1 MENTVQPITEI
12 QKEDVVNLSFPSD
25 SVLTDESDYKKL
37 MGDLH
42 RATSL
47 GNISKHKVNIV
58 FRDSEGIKKV
68 NTTVWAMTEKSILL
82 KKGVFLPI
90 HRIVSV
96 DLL

>member
-1 MENTVQPITEI
+1 MENTVQPIIEI

-25 SVLTDESDYKKL
+25 PVISDVSEHKKL
-37 MGDLH
+37 MEDLH
-42 RATSL
+42 KATSL
-47 GNISKHKVNIV
+47 GNISKHKVYIV
-58 FRDSEGIKKV
+58 FRDSEGPKKV